1 LPCIQPR
8 IRSAVAL
15 AASLLAIATSARAQ
29 QIPPAVKAAES
40 SIDPEKIR
48 AHVKF
53 LAGDLLEGRGPGL
66 RGSELAA
73 QYIATQFAL
82 YGLKPGGDNGTY
94 LQQINFV
101 GMKAIPDKTTMS
113 LIPPKRPDG
122 QIGIM
127 LYSYDLKYGDD
138 FTVSNQTLTPAVDID
153 APIVFVGYGV
163 DAPEFNWND
172 YANIDVKGKV
182 ILCIV
187 GDPPSTDPN
196 FFGGDALTYYGR
208 WTYKFEQAARMGAVG
223 ALIIHRTDL
232 ASYGWD
238 VVKNSN
244 TSEKTYLRDNKDPQ
258 LEAASWIQLDVANTI
273 FKATG
278 WTDASG
284 HVGYSNSTIITVS
297 GDHKVYQD
305 GKPISLK
312 DLTAGLFSV
321 AVTPLVKVEDG
332 VPQSEVQ
339 AVIDAVKRSGKGAPR
354 ILQSPVDM
362 MIEAAGKRGFKAI
375 ELPVRLHAHVESV
388 VRPFQSPNV
397 VGILPGSSYSL
408 LSSRSAAEGSASP
421 TTNSKDQAVLYT
433 AHFDHL
439 GFVPGMAGDNIYN
452 GAADNATG
460 CGMLLELARVWSQ
473 LAQSSTKLPHSVIFA
488 SVTAE
493 EQGLLGS
500 EYLGQH
506 PPIPAGQIA
515 LDINY
520 DMILPIGVPLE
531 TNVNGAQRTTFFPT
545 VEATAKRFNLA
556 IVPDPKPSAGSYY
569 RSDHFS
575 LSRVG
580 IPAFSI
586 ETGNL
591 YEGHDA
597 AWGKKQH
604 EDFTANDYHNFSD
617 NYHTD
622 WDFAGNAKLD
632 RFGMDLGWQA
642 LTAPT
647 TINWL
652 PKDEF
657 EAARKASLKTN

>member
-1 LPCIQPR
+1 MPRIQPR
-8 IRSAVAL
+8 IEIRIRTA
-15 AASLLAIATSARAQ
+15 AASLILLSATALAQ
-29 QIPPAVKAAES
+29 PIPPAVKAAEA

-53 LAGDLLEGRGPGL
+53 LADDLLEGRGPGL
-66 RGSELAA
+66 RGSEIAA

-94 LQQINFV
+94 LQQINMV
-101 GMKAIPDKTTMS
+101 GMNAIPEKTTMS
-113 LIPPKRPDG
+113 IIPPKRPDG

-138 FTVSNQTLTPAVDID
+138 YTVSNRTLTPTVDID
-153 APIVFVGYGV
+153 APIVFVGYGIT
-163 DAPEFNWND
+163 APEFNWND

-187 GDPPSTDPN
+187 GDPPSTDPA

-258 LEAASWIQLDVANTI
+258 LEAASWIQLDVAKQI
-273 FKATG
+273 FKSSNLDP
-278 WTDASG
+278 DAEIDRRRQARLQS
-284 HVGYSNSTIITVS
+284 HR
-297 GDHKVYQD
+297 
-305 GKPISLK
+305 
-312 DLTAGLFSV
+312 
-321 AVTPLVKVEDG
+321 TPR
-332 VPQSEVQ
+332 PPPRPRR
-339 AVIDAVKRSGKGAPR
+339 KRSPPLPITQRRRHSAQRKR
-354 ILQSPVDM
+354 I
-362 MIEAAGKRGFKAI
+362 R
-375 ELPVRLHAHVESV
+375 R
-388 VRPFQSPNV
+388 
-397 VGILPGSSYSL
+397 
-408 LSSRSAAEGSASP
+408 
-421 TTNSKDQAVLYT
+421 KDQAVLYT

-439 GFVPGMAGDNIYN
+439 GFVPGKSGDNIYN

-460 CGMLLELARVWSQ
+460 CGMLLELARAWSQ
-473 LAQSSTKLPHSVIFA
+473 LAQSTKLPHSVIFSA
-488 SVTAE
+488 VTAE

-520 DMILPIGVPLE
+520 DMILPIGVPLQV
-531 TNVNGAQRTTFFPT
+531 NVNGAQRTTFFPT

-604 EDFTANDYHNFSD
+604 EDFTAHDYHNFSD
-617 NYHTD
+617 NYHAD

-657 EAARKASLKTN
+657 EPARKASLATR

>member
-1 LPCIQPR
+1 MASP
-8 IRSAVAL
+8 RSAVAL
-15 AASLLAIATSARAQ
+15 AVSLLAISTAIPAQ
-29 QIPPAVKAAES
+29 QIPPAVKAAEA
-40 SIDPEKIR
+40 SINPENIR
-48 AHVKF
+48 SHVKF
-53 LAGDLLEGRGPGL
+53 LADDLLEGRGPGL
-66 RGSELAA
+66 RGSEIAA

-82 YGLKPGGDNGTY
+82 YGLRPGGDNGTY
-94 LQQINFV
+94 LQQINMV
-101 GMKAIPDKTTMS
+101 GMNAIPFKTTFS
-113 LIPPKRPDG
+113 LVPKRPEG
-122 QIGIM
+122 QMAIT
-127 LYSYDLKYGDD
+127 LYSIDLRYGDD
-138 FTVSNQTLTPAVDID
+138 YTVSNRTLTPTVDVD
-153 APIVFVGYGV
+153 APIVFVGYGIT
-163 DAPEFNWND
+163 APEFNWND

-187 GDPPSTDPN
+187 GDPPSKDPA

-258 LEAASWIQLDVANTI
+258 LEAASWIQLDVAKQI
-273 FKATG
+273 FKSSNLDP
-278 WTDASG
+278 DA
-284 HVGYSNSTIITVS
+284 
-297 GDHKVYQD
+297 
-305 GKPISLK
+305 
-312 DLTAGLFSV
+312 
-321 AVTPLVKVEDG
+321 E
-332 VPQSEVQ
+332 
-339 AVIDAVKRSGKGAPR
+339 
-354 ILQSPVDM
+354 
-362 MIEAAGKRGFKAI
+362 IEAAGKRGFKAV
-375 ELPVRLHAHVESV
+375 ELPVRLHAHVEST

-397 VGILPGSSYSL
+397 VGILP
-408 LSSRSAAEGSASP
+408 AASP
-421 TTNSKDQAVLYT
+421 SAKDQAVLYT

-439 GFVPGMAGDNIYN
+439 GFVPNKSGDNIYN

-460 CGMLLELARVWSQ
+460 CGMILELARVWSQ
-473 LAQSSTKLPHSVIFA
+473 LASSTKLPHSVIFSA
-488 SVTAE
+488 VTAE

-506 PPIPAGQIA
+506 PPVPAGQIA

-531 TNVNGAQRTTFFPT
+531 TNVNGAQRTAFFPA

-556 IVPDPKPSAGSYY
+556 IVPDPRPSAGSYY

-591 YEGHDA
+591 YEDHDA

-604 EDFTANDYHNFSD
+604 EDFTAHDYHNFSD
-617 NYHTD
+617 NYHAE
-622 WDFAGNAKLD
+622 WDFAGNAKLV

-647 TINWL
+647 TVNWL

-657 EAARKASLKTN
+657 EAVRKASLNSK

>member
-1 LPCIQPR
+1 LAST
-8 IRSAVAL
+8 RSIVAL
-15 AASLLAIATSARAQ
+15 VASFIALSPTLLAQA
-29 QIPPAVKAAES
+29 IPPAIKAAEA

-53 LAGDLLEGRGPGL
+53 LSDDLLEGRGPGL
-66 RGSELAA
+66 RGSEIAA

-94 LQQINFV
+94 LQQINMV
-101 GMKAIPDKTTMS
+101 GMNAIPEKTTMS
-113 LIPPKRPDG
+113 IIPPKRPDG

-127 LYSYDLKYGDD
+127 LYSFDLKYGDD
-138 FTVSNQTLTPAVDID
+138 FTVSNRTLTPTVDID
-153 APIVFVGYGV
+153 APIVFVGYGIT
-163 DAPEFNWND
+163 APEFNWND
-172 YANIDVKGKV
+172 YAGIDVKGKV

-187 GDPPSTDPN
+187 GDPPSTDPA

-244 TSEKTYLRDNKDPQ
+244 TSEKTYIRDNKDPQ
-258 LEAASWIQLDVANTI
+258 LEAASWIQLDVAKQI
-273 FKATG
+273 FKSSNL
-278 WTDASG
+278 DAD
-284 HVGYSNSTIITVS
+284 TEIT
-297 GDHKVYQD
+297 
-305 GKPISLK
+305 
-312 DLTAGLFSV
+312 
-321 AVTPLVKVEDG
+321 
-332 VPQSEVQ
+332 
-339 AVIDAVKRSGKGAPR
+339 
-354 ILQSPVDM
+354 
-362 MIEAAGKRGFKAI
+362 AAGKRGFKAV

-397 VGILPGSSYSL
+397 VGILPGSGSSL

-421 TTNSKDQAVLYT
+421 TTNAKDQAVLYT

-460 CGMLLELARVWSQ
+460 CGMLLELARAW
-473 LAQSSTKLPHSVIFA
+473 AQSGIKLPHSIIFSA
-488 SVTAE
+488 VTAE

-520 DMILPIGVPLE
+520 DMILPIGVPLQV
-531 TNVNGAQRTTFFPT
+531 NVNGAQRTTFFPT

-604 EDFTANDYHNFSD
+604 EDFTAHDYHNFTD
-617 NYHTD
+617 NYQAD

-657 EAARKASLKTN
+657 EPARKASLGTQ